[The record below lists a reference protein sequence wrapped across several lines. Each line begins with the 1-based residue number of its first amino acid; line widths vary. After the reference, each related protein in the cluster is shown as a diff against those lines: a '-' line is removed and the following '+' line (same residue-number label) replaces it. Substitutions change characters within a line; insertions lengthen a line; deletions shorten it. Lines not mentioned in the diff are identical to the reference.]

1 MNKYSYCGVACFFF
15 ISAAMLHGCAKT
27 LPKNSEEVTPQS
39 IAKTQAE
46 TEIKNRYE
54 GSSSLKIE
62 MRVLN
67 EAYKNLIEC
76 LILKMPEGIED
87 PFREVKK
94 ARIYTEEALDRGQIY
109 LPMEN
114 DKIMQFEGLYKQFYK
129 KLDVLIEAS
138 RKKDVETLREL
149 TPQLLNDCIQC
160 HDRFR
165 S

>member
-1 MNKYSYCGVACFFF
+1 MKKYSFCEFVYLFF
-15 ISAAMLHGCAKT
+15 IYAAILQGCAKT
-27 LPKNSEEVTPQS
+27 LPKKTEEVLPQN
-39 IAKTQAE
+39 IAKTQAV
-46 TEIKNRYE
+46 TVTKNNE

-62 MRVLN
+62 MRLLN

-87 PFREVKK
+87 PFWEVKK
-94 ARIYTEEALDRGQIY
+94 AKISTEEALDRGQIY

-114 DKIMQFEGLYKQFYK
+114 DKIMQFEEMYKQFYQ
-129 KLDVLIEAS
+129 KLDVLIGAS
-138 RKKDVETLREL
+138 RKKEMETLRDL
-149 TPQLLNDCIQC
+149 TPQLLNGCIQC

>member
-1 MNKYSYCGVACFFF
+1 MKKYSCCGVVCFFF
-15 ISAAMLHGCAKT
+15 ISAAMLQGCAKT
-27 LPKNSEEVTPQS
+27 LPRKSEEVQSQS

-46 TEIKNRYE
+46 TENRYE

-76 LILKMPEGIED
+76 LILKIPEGIED

-94 ARIYTEEALDRGQIY
+94 ARIFTEEALDKGQIY

-114 DKIMQFEGLYKQFYK
+114 DKIMQFEEMYKQFYR

-138 RKKDVETLREL
+138 RKKEMETLREL
-149 TPQLLNDCIQC
+149 TPQLLNGCIQC

>member
-1 MNKYSYCGVACFFF
+1 MKKYSYCRVVCFFF
-15 ISAAMLHGCAKT
+15 ISAAMLQGCAKT
-27 LPKNSEEVTPQS
+27 LPNIQP
-39 IAKTQAE
+39 E
-46 TEIKNRYE
+46 TTNGYA

-62 MRVLN
+62 MRLLN

-76 LILKMPEGIED
+76 LILKIPEGIED

-94 ARIYTEEALDRGQIY
+94 AKISTEEALDKGQIY
-109 LPMEN
+109 LPMES
-114 DKIMQFEGLYKQFYK
+114 DKIMQFEEMYKQFYQ

-138 RKKDVETLREL
+138 KKKEMETLRDL
-149 TPQLLNDCIQC
+149 TPQLLNGCIQC